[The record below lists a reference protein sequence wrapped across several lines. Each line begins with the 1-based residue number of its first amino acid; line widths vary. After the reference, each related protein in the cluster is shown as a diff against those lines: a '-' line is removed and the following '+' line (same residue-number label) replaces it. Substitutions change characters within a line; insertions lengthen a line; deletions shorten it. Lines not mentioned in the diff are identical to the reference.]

1 MCRLNPVLR
10 GSAPKPLV
18 VAIEIYVV
26 SVATFGAKVW
36 RPGLELPSSR
46 GIEIPS
52 ANRHCELTDDAVR
65 LALRP
70 VIVNGISSA
79 QIIWENILL
88 RLAAMISSLDG

>member
-36 RPGLELPSSR
+36 RPGLELPSTR

-70 VIVNGISSA
+70 VIPLWKNTPLVIFTMKMVFH
-79 QIIWENILL
+79 Q
-88 RLAAMISSLDG
+88 RK